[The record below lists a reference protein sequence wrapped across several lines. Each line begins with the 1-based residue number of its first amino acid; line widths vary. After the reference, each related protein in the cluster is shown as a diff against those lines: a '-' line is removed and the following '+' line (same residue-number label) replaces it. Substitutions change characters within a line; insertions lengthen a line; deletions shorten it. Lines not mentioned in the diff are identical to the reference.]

1 MRGLQ
6 SRLGGLCVTMYQFHN
21 SINPDVKQLLNF
33 MDQLGN
39 CRQENIVQTV
49 RQGKRRQVSKC
60 STKSPTK
67 DLKNELTAEF
77 NNSGCED
84 LDVLVGDPEPLY
96 QETSPP
102 KSCSD
107 IDEQSC
113 KLCNK
118 QFANKRNLRDHNRI
132 FHESAEDIL
141 SKYSLSCP
149 ECDKIFYKKS
159 NLTSHMLRH
168 SRYKYLH
175 LLSIHIFNFFVS
187 SEKPFICG
195 IENCGK
201 RFKRE
206 KTLVKH
212 FQLIHQGIKEELL
225 CVHCGAQF
233 RSASGLRAHVSV
245 HTGQE
250 TVKREVACPHC
261 EKAFRCKAD
270 LESHMVVHSRAKPFS
285 CAQCGVAFAQKASLK
300 DHENVHLRK
309 YECQGCAKAFGRER
323 YLKLHMR
330 TCSQLNPEDRGEKR
344 PKNTKNEEEEK
355 GEEEVGGESG
365 VQHILISSV
374 PSGGGGGEG
383 DMVQVVQMQHQQVLH
398 HLPPGLQLMVEGE
411 QVHINL
417 FQHCA
422 VIDNIPTITLD
433 FQPGDPGAGGG
444 LSACDPDPSEQ

>member
-1 MRGLQ
+1 M
-6 SRLGGLCVTMYQFHN
+6 
-21 SINPDVKQLLNF
+21 
-33 MDQLGN
+33 
-39 CRQENIVQTV
+39 
-49 RQGKRRQVSKC
+49 
-60 STKSPTK
+60 
-67 DLKNELTAEF
+67 
-77 NNSGCED
+77 
-84 LDVLVGDPEPLY
+84 
-96 QETSPP
+96 
-102 KSCSD
+102 
-107 IDEQSC
+107 
-113 KLCNK
+113 
-118 QFANKRNLRDHNRI
+118 
-132 FHESAEDIL
+132 
-141 SKYSLSCP
+141 
-149 ECDKIFYKKS
+149 
-159 NLTSHMLRH
+159 
-168 SRYKYLH
+168 
-175 LLSIHIFNFFVS
+175 
-187 SEKPFICG
+187 
-195 IENCGK
+195 ENCGK

-344 PKNTKNEEEEK
+344 PKSTKNEEEEK